1 MCGIAGFCNGSQE
14 SMEMIRSMTDRIIR
28 RGPDSEGYW
37 MEEDKSVVLGHRR
50 LAILDCSD
58 KGAQPMASANG
69 RYVVSYNGEIYN
81 YLELRS
87 LLEKGGVTFRGTSDT
102 ETLVEFFDMYGVKDT
117 LEKIKGMFAIALYD
131 KKDRVLYLMRDRVG
145 EKPLYYGHIDG
156 KFAFASEPACFEAV
170 GRLETDPGAVELFF
184 RRGYIP
190 APYSIYKGI
199 RKLEPGHYLR
209 IQCPYEEAE
218 DITYWSSYDVSRKC
232 HDNEFKGN
240 IREAEEE
247 LERLLKSALKGQML
261 SDVPLGAF
269 LSAGI
274 DSSTVV
280 ALMQEISSDPVRTF
294 TVGVDTPGY
303 NEAPIARSVSEIL
316 GTSHTEEY
324 VSVPEIKAVIP
335 DIASMYSEPF
345 ADSSQIPTSIIS
357 KVARKNVTV
366 VLSGDGGDELF
377 CGYGR
382 YNGWVHAEWNKQQR
396 LPLPLQKMRSTA
408 LHMAGKGN
416 TAKARKL
423 MAGSIAGTYAAVSG
437 SDTEFV
443 RSDVLYDDYLDIFA
457 REGKDRLPTD
467 QDTLMQMDFG
477 EYLPDD
483 ILAKVD
489 RAAMYHSLE
498 TRIPYLDRDVIEFIW
513 TLPLDMKY
521 SNGVTKQLLRR
532 ILYKRVSADIMERPK
547 TGFSIPLDQWMRE
560 GDLKE
565 WAWDLFEGS
574 PLEKA
579 SEFLDVAK
587 CRKIWRKFSDEG
599 IWDGRIWYMSVF
611 LQWFNFRINA

>member
-1 MCGIAGFCNGSQE
+1 MCGIAGFCNGSTD
-14 SMEMIRSMTDRIIR
+14 SMQVIRNMTDKIIR

-58 KGAQPMASANG
+58 KGAQPMVSASG
-69 RYVVSYNGEIYN
+69 RYVISYNGEIYN
-81 YLELRS
+81 HTLIRTSMERS
-87 LLEKGGVTFRGTSDT
+87 GIKFLGTSDT
-102 ETLVEFFDMYGVKDT
+102 ETLVEAFDMYGVDKT
-117 LEKIKGMFAIALYD
+117 LDMIKGMFAIALYD
-131 KKDRVLYLMRDRVG
+131 KKDRVLYLMRDRAG
-145 EKPLYYGHIDG
+145 EKPLYYGHIEG
-156 KFAFASEPACFEAV
+156 KFAFASEPACLEAL
-170 GRLETDPGAVELFF
+170 GRLETDPGSVELFF

-199 RKLEPGHYLR
+199 RKLEPGHYIR
-209 IQCPYEEAE
+209 ITYPYEDIE
-218 DITYWSSYDVSRKC
+218 DVTYWSAYDISVKC
-232 HDNEFKGN
+232 HQNVFCGD
-240 IREAEEE
+240 ITDARDE
-247 LERLLKSALKGQML
+247 LERLLKEALKGQML

-280 ALMQEISSDPVRTF
+280 ALMREVSTDPVKTY

-303 NEAPIARSVSEIL
+303 DEAPIARKVSEIL

-324 VSVPEIKAVIP
+324 VSIPEIKAVIP

-357 KVARKNVTV
+357 RVARKNVTV

-382 YNGWVHAEWNKQQR
+382 YNGWVIDEWNKQRR
-396 LPLPLQKMRSTA
+396 LPLTLQRLRSTA
-408 LHMAGKGN
+408 LHIAGKGN
-416 TAKARKL
+416 TVKARKL
-423 MAGSIAGTYAAVSG
+423 MAGSLAGTYAAVSA

-443 RSDVLYDDYLDIFA
+443 RTGIKYEDYLDIFA
-457 REGKDRLPTD
+457 REEKDIFATD

-498 TRIPYLDRDVIEFIW
+498 TRIPYLDRDVIEFVW

-521 SNGVTKQLLRR
+521 SNGVTKQLLRS
-532 ILYKRVSADIMERPK
+532 ILYKRVPREIMERPK

-560 GDLKE
+560 GELKD
-565 WAWDLFEGS
+565 WANGLFEGG

-579 SEFLDVAK
+579 SGFLDVSK
-587 CRKIWRKFSDEG
+587 CRNIWNRFCNEG
-599 IWDGRIWYMSVF
+599 IWDGRIWYLSVF
-611 LQWFNFRINA
+611 LQWLSSRSNV